1 MDRYTGVIRKSG
13 CEPIAVRKSV
23 RDERHEYAGE
33 AMEKKL
39 QNLFGDATALRC
51 AIEVLPARRRLT
63 GGGFTL
69 IELLAVIVIISILAA
84 LSLSGLQTSIAS
96 GKISKTRS
104 TIRKLN
110 EALLT
115 YYENYE
121 TRRVL
126 VPEEST
132 VSNREQ
138 LAELRRIA
146 LRRMITLE
154 LPERESDI
162 TNEIKVQIIN
172 NKKVLRPTDGKHF
185 NVTLGNNYENIEWKN
200 WPPVSRRYASILFEE
215 RQLLLNDDN
224 PSNDDDLIPSSKLL
238 YMIMNRGPVADPDII
253 SQFRPDEIGDNEFV
267 DGWNNPIR
275 FKRWPVGFKSPYQPI
290 DGALSSRDDR
300 LCEDGHRLVP
310 LIYSAGQDGDFDMN
324 DDFEISSREGYYS
337 PFALSKFEADNSGAE
352 GEVALFQVNWAIET
366 VYEQPTKTYVAA
378 RRENGVFNPVAPDG
392 GAFGVPNNPLQT
404 VASEKRKES
413 SGRIRSRDNITN
425 HDLIR

>member
-13 CEPIAVRKSV
+13 REPIVVQKSV
-23 RDERHEYAGE
+23 RYERHEYAGE

-51 AIEVLPARRRLT
+51 AIGVLRARRRLT

-154 LPERESDI
+154 LPERVTDI
-162 TNEIKVQIIN
+162 TNEFIDSRTPQSLPVQ
-172 NKKVLRPTDGKHF
+172 
-185 NVTLGNNYENIEWKN
+185 LGTYSQSWSEV
-200 WPPVSRRYASILFEE
+200 PPVARRYRAILANESGE
-215 RQLLLNDDN
+215 
-224 PSNDDDLIPSSKLL
+224 ITSSKLL

-290 DGALSSRDDR
+290 NGALSSRDDR
-300 LCEDGHRLVP
+300 ICENGHRLVP
-310 LIYSAGQDGDFDMN
+310 LIYSAGQDGEYDMN
-324 DDFEISSREGYYS
+324 DTFGIRSREGYYS
-337 PFALSKFEADNSGAE
+337 PFALSKFEPDNSGAE

-378 RRENGVFNPVAPDG
+378 RRENGVFNPVAPNG
-392 GAFGVPNNPLQT
+392 GSFVDLSNPLQT

>member
-1 MDRYTGVIRKSG
+1 MDWYLGVVPKSG
-13 CEPIAVRKSV
+13 CEPIVVRKSV
-23 RDERHEYAGE
+23 RYERHECAGG

-51 AIEVLPARRRLT
+51 AIGVFSGRRRLT

-126 VPEEST
+126 IPSEST
-132 VSNREQ
+132 VTSRGQ

-154 LPERESDI
+154 LPERVTDI
-162 TNEIKVQIIN
+162 TNEFVGSTPKNFEVQ
-172 NKKVLRPTDGKHF
+172 VGDYG
-185 NVTLGNNYENIEWKN
+185 KN
-200 WPPVSRRYASILFEE
+200 WSDVPPVARRYRAILANEAGE
-215 RQLLLNDDN
+215 ITS
-224 PSNDDDLIPSSKLL
+224 SNLL

-300 LCEDGHRLVP
+300 LCENGHRLVP

-324 DDFEISSREGYYS
+324 DDFEISSREGDYS
-337 PFALSKFEADNSGAE
+337 PFALSKFEADNSGAD
-352 GEVALFQVNWAIET
+352 GEVALFQVNWTIET
-366 VYEQPTKTYVAA
+366 VYGQPTRTYVAA
-378 RRENGVFNPVAPDG
+378 RRENGVFNPVAPG
-392 GAFGVPNNPLQT
+392 GGTLTTNRQQT
-404 VASEKRKES
+404 VASEKRQAP

-425 HDLIR
+425 HDLTR

>member
-23 RDERHEYAGE
+23 RYERHECAGG

-39 QNLFGDATALRC
+39 QNLFGDATSLRR
-51 AIEVLPARRRLT
+51 AIEVLSGRRRLT

-126 VPEEST
+126 IPSEST
-132 VSNREQ
+132 VTSRGQ

-154 LPERESDI
+154 LPERVTDI
-162 TNEIKVQIIN
+162 TNEFVDAGYTPRPLRVQAG
-172 NKKVLRPTDGKHF
+172 TYD
-185 NVTLGNNYENIEWKN
+185 ENWIDV
-200 WPPVSRRYASILFEE
+200 PPVARRYRAILANEAGE
-215 RQLLLNDDN
+215 ITS
-224 PSNDDDLIPSSKLL
+224 SNLL

-290 DGALSSRDDR
+290 DGELSSRDDR
-300 LCEDGHRLVP
+300 ICENGHRLVP

-337 PFALSKFEADNSGAE
+337 PFALSKFEADNSGVD
-352 GEVALFQVNWAIET
+352 GEVALFQVNWTIET
-366 VYEQPTKTYVAA
+366 VYGQPTRTYVAA
-378 RRENGVFNPVAPDG
+378 RRENGVFNPVAPG
-392 GAFGVPNNPLQT
+392 GVTLATNPQQT
-404 VASEKRKES
+404 VASEKRQAP

-425 HDLIR
+425 HDLTR

>member
-1 MDRYTGVIRKSG
+1 MDRYVGVVQKSG
-13 CEPIAVRKSV
+13 REPIAVQKSV
-23 RDERHEYAGE
+23 RYERHECAGE
-33 AMEKKL
+33 SMEKKL
-39 QNLFGDATALRC
+39 QNLFGDATSLRC
-51 AIEVLPARRRLT
+51 AIEVLPARRTLT

-96 GKISKTRS
+96 GKISKTQS
-104 TIRKLN
+104 TIRKLS
-110 EALLT
+110 EAVLS

-154 LPERESDI
+154 LPERVTDI
-162 TNEIKVQIIN
+162 TNEFIDSRTPQPLPVQ
-172 NKKVLRPTDGKHF
+172 
-185 NVTLGNNYENIEWKN
+185 LGTYAQSWSEV
-200 WPPVSRRYASILFEE
+200 PPVARRYRAILANESG
-215 RQLLLNDDN
+215 D
-224 PSNDDDLIPSSKLL
+224 ITSSKLL

-300 LCEDGHRLVP
+300 ICENGHRLVP
-310 LIYSAGQDGDFDMN
+310 LIYSAGQDGEYDMN
-324 DDFEISSREGYYS
+324 DTFEILSRAGNYS
-337 PFALSKFEADNSGAE
+337 PFYYNPTDDLNKFQTDNSGAD
-352 GEVALFQVNWAIET
+352 GEVALFQVNWKIET
-366 VYEQPTKTYVAA
+366 VYDEPTRTYVAA
-378 RRENGVFNPVAPDG
+378 RRENGRFNPVAPDG
-392 GAFGVPNNPLQT
+392 KSVDLSNPLQT

>member
-13 CEPIAVRKSV
+13 REPIVVRKSV
-23 RDERHEYAGE
+23 RDERHECAGE

-39 QNLFGDATALRC
+39 QNLSRDATALRC

-154 LPERESDI
+154 LPERVTDI
-162 TNEIKVQIIN
+162 TNEFIDSRTPQSLPVQ
-172 NKKVLRPTDGKHF
+172 
-185 NVTLGNNYENIEWKN
+185 LGTYSQSWSEV
-200 WPPVSRRYASILFEE
+200 PPVARRYRAILANESG
-215 RQLLLNDDN
+215 D
-224 PSNDDDLIPSSKLL
+224 ITSSKLL

-253 SQFRPDEIGDNEFV
+253 SQFRPDEIGDKEFV

-300 LCEDGHRLVP
+300 LCENGHRLVP
-310 LIYSAGQDGDFDMN
+310 LIYSAGQDGEYDMN
-324 DDFEISSREGYYS
+324 DTFEISSREGYYS
-337 PFALSKFEADNSGAE
+337 PFYYNGTVAPSKFQTDNSGAE

-378 RRENGVFNPVAPDG
+378 RRENGVFNPVAPNG
-392 GAFGVPNNPLQT
+392 GSFVDLSNPLQT

>member
-1 MDRYTGVIRKSG
+1 M
-13 CEPIAVRKSV
+13 SV
-23 RDERHEYAGE
+23 MNVQVEQWK
-33 AMEKKL
+33 KKL
-39 QNLFGDATALRC
+39 QNLFGDATSLRR
-51 AIEVLPARRRLT
+51 AIEVLSGRRRLT

-126 VPEEST
+126 IPSEST
-132 VSNREQ
+132 VTSRGQ

-154 LPERESDI
+154 LPERVTDI
-162 TNEIKVQIIN
+162 TNEFVDGGYTPLPLRVQAG
-172 NKKVLRPTDGKHF
+172 TYD
-185 NVTLGNNYENIEWKN
+185 KN
-200 WPPVSRRYASILFEE
+200 WIDVPPVARRYRAILANEAGE
-215 RQLLLNDDN
+215 ITS
-224 PSNDDDLIPSSKLL
+224 SNLL
-238 YMIMNRGPVADPDII
+238 YWIMNRGPVADPDII

-300 LCEDGHRLVP
+300 ICENGHRLVP

-337 PFALSKFEADNSGAE
+337 PFALSKFEADNSGVD
-352 GEVALFQVNWAIET
+352 GEVALFQVNWTIET
-366 VYEQPTKTYVAA
+366 VYGQPTRTYVAA
-378 RRENGVFNPVAPDG
+378 RRENG
-392 GAFGVPNNPLQT
+392 GVQPCGTRWGYVGN
-404 VASEKRKES
+404 ES
-413 SGRIRSRDNITN
+413 TANRGE
-425 HDLIR
+425 

>member
-1 MDRYTGVIRKSG
+1 MGVVPESG
-13 CEPIAVRKSV
+13 REPVVVQKSV
-23 RDERHEYAGE
+23 RHECHECAGGV
-33 AMEKKL
+33 MEKEL
-39 QNLFGDATALRC
+39 QNLSWNATVSGC
-51 AIEVLPARRRLT
+51 AEGVLSRRLRLT

-96 GKISKTRS
+96 GRISKTRS

-121 TRRVL
+121 TRRVSI
-126 VPEEST
+126 PSEST
-132 VSNREQ
+132 VTSRGQ

-162 TNEIKVQIIN
+162 TNEITVVGDSR
-172 NKKVLRPTDGKHF
+172 KVLVPTDGQHF
-185 NVTLGNNYENIEWKN
+185 KVTLGNNYENIEWKN
-200 WPPVSRRYASILFEE
+200 WPPVARRYSLILDKE
-215 RQLLLNDDN
+215 RQLLK
-224 PSNDDDLIPSSKLL
+224 DDDDPLNNEDPIPSSKLL

-275 FKRWPVGFKSPYQPI
+275 FKRWPVGFESPYQPI

-300 LCEDGHRLVP
+300 ICENGHRLVP

-324 DDFEISSREGYYS
+324 DDFKISSREGYYS
-337 PFALSKFEADNSGAE
+337 PFALSKFEADNSGPD
-352 GEVALFQVNWAIET
+352 GEVALFQVNWTIET
-366 VYEQPTKTYVAA
+366 VDGQPTRTYVAA
-378 RRENGVFNPVAPDG
+378 RRENGVFNPLAPG
-392 GAFGVPNNPLQT
+392 RGYVGNESTANRG
-404 VASEKRKES
+404 ERKKTSAEWTNS
-413 SGRIRSRDNITN
+413 IT
-425 HDLIR
+425 R